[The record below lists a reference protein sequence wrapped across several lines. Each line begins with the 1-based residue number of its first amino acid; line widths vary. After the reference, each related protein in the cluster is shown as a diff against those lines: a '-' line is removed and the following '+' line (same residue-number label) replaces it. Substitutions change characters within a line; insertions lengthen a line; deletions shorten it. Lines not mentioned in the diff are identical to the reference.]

1 MSKNS
6 CRLAVGDRV
15 VVYQLRFVCLSVWL
29 SVCLSVCLFVFL
41 SLALPLFTCISL
53 FICLFL
59 YTSLALFLPLWLYL
73 CIPLSMSVCF
83 DVRLSLALYLSACLC
98 PSVCLCLSVCR
109 PLSLC
114 ACFCASLFF
123 WLCMFSCA
131 TLSIFLDGTERW
143 RWRSQILQLFFLW
156 ELRQSSFPTVR
167 RHPLCF
173 KTIIFQLFQRPLLPC
188 AFYDLLP
195 SLFETL
201 SFQSDPWSVRQWLNF
216 RHALPERCTMGKA
229 IHICHVTSIF
239 PRFSAAANSHTMTIE
254 YVLTCQPQP
263 QKQRAD
269 YRCEEQGWAGRAV
282 GLFMR
287 RQQHSTGSARHRSVF
302 RRRYRL
308 PRCQWVMTPGAGA
321 KHRNWKNAPG
331 GTRLT

>member
-1 MSKNS
+1 
-6 CRLAVGDRV
+6 
-15 VVYQLRFVCLSVWL
+15 
-29 SVCLSVCLFVFL
+29 
-41 SLALPLFTCISL
+41 
-53 FICLFL
+53 
-59 YTSLALFLPLWLYL
+59 
-73 CIPLSMSVCF
+73 
-83 DVRLSLALYLSACLC
+83 
-98 PSVCLCLSVCR
+98 
-109 PLSLC
+109 
-114 ACFCASLFF
+114 
-123 WLCMFSCA
+123 
-131 TLSIFLDGTERW
+131 
-143 RWRSQILQLFFLW
+143 
-156 ELRQSSFPTVR
+156 
-167 RHPLCF
+167 
-173 KTIIFQLFQRPLLPC
+173 
-188 AFYDLLP
+188 
-195 SLFETL
+195 
-201 SFQSDPWSVRQWLNF
+201 
-216 RHALPERCTMGKA
+216 MGKA

-331 GTRLT
+331 GTRLTQMYFDQSYSFVTVIIWLNQRCLQRDVLESRAFTKLQTESILLLDGNAN